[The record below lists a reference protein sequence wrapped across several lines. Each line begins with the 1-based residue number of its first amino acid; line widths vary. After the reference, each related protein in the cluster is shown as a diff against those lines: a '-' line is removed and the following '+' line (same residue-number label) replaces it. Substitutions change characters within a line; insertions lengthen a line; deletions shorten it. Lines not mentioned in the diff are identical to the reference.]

1 MTKIADLKLR
11 IDELEEELRQSKNQ
25 VKHYKDEIAGLTDY
39 LVKAKDWIE
48 ETNDHHQQWM
58 DVLQMVQD
66 DDGMWSMSLPY
77 ADLIEDYDKLLT
89 TWNNLARRWNREVA
103 PQPVGRPLAASDDQV
118 KQVNK
123 LRKKGRSIRG
133 IALDTGLSLSTVRTI
148 INKEPEAARKQKA
161 KRKQELNRLRAAE
174 YRARVKQLK
183 MLQKQT
189 PAIHEDLQDVITAG
203 KGLK

>member
-1 MTKIADLKLR
+1 M
-11 IDELEEELRQSKNQ
+11 
-25 VKHYKDEIAGLTDY
+25 
-39 LVKAKDWIE
+39 
-48 ETNDHHQQWM
+48 
-58 DVLQMVQD
+58 
-66 DDGMWSMSLPY
+66 
-77 ADLIEDYDKLLT
+77 
-89 TWNNLARRWNREVA
+89 
-103 PQPVGRPLAASDDQV
+103 

-161 KRKQELNRLRAAE
+161 KRKQEMDRLRAAE

-189 PAIHEDLQDVITAG
+189 PAIHADLQDVIKAG